1 MVAYLRLT
9 NNCTA
14 PTEAFKTSA
23 DRDDSLP
30 KLEPETRHGKHI
42 LPGDSTQKDK
52 TEETQKLHTNKP
64 SAKTQCCIAI
74 KKCSHWNF
82 SASGR
87 TCYTPLQNNAHRQ
100 KYT

>member
-30 KLEPETRHGKHI
+30 RLEPETRHGKHI
-42 LPGDSTQKDK
+42 PSDDSTQKNK

-64 SAKTQCCIAI
+64 AAKTQYCIAI
-74 KKCSHWNF
+74 KMWLH
-82 SASGR
+82 
-87 TCYTPLQNNAHRQ
+87 
-100 KYT
+100 

>member
-1 MVAYLRLT
+1 MPGRPHYLRFA

-74 KKCSHWNF
+74 KKVFTLEFQRERGNVLHIIAESCTQ
-82 SASGR
+82 A
-87 TCYTPLQNNAHRQ
+87 
-100 KYT
+100 